1 MITGIRGI
9 NIKVRDQQR
18 AKEFWTEK
26 VGLHVVSEAP
36 MPDFPGK
43 FWMETAPESDNSKM
57 ILHWPIFDEVEFFS
71 GITFLC
77 DDVNETVAELEAKGV
92 EIVTAPIPAKFGW
105 WATFR
110 DVDGNV
116 FVVRDSKPP
125 VEDVS

>member
-43 FWMETAPESDNSKM
+43 FWMETAPPSDNSKM

-71 GITFLC
+71 GITFLA
-77 DDVNETVAELEAKGV
+77 DDVRETVAELEAKGV
-92 EIVTAPIPAKFGW
+92 EIVTPPISAGFGW

-110 DVDGNV
+110 DIDGNV
-116 FVVRDSKPP
+116 FVVRDSKPA
-125 VEDVS
+125 EEA